1 MQLFIAALDGRTLTL
16 EIDGAATGASLKA
29 AVAQRTGVA
38 AAELRLSLGA
48 NAIDDEAP
56 LDGQGITD
64 KSTVQANGRVRGGGG
79 MGNAIAG
86 GVAAGVSQGVA
97 QSCCTVV

>member
-1 MQLFIAALDGRTLTL
+1 MQLFVTALDGRTLTL
-16 EIDGAATGASLKA
+16 EIDGAATAAALKA

-48 NAIDDEAP
+48 AALDDEAA
-56 LDGQGITD
+56 LDNQGVTD
-64 KSTVQANGRVRGGGG
+64 KSTVQANGRVRGGGSL
-79 MGNAIAG
+79 GNAIAG
-86 GVAAGVSQGVA
+86 GVAGGFAQGAA